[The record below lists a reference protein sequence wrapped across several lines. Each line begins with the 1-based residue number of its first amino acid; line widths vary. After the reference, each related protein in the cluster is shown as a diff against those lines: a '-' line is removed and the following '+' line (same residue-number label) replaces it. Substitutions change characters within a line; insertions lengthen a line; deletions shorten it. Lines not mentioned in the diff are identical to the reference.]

1 MVTEQYR
8 KRGGGFK
15 MVNAENK
22 QRTNIRTRKPRKNKL
37 KQRAESHKQ
46 WFEKAFPK
54 KKIK

>member
-8 KRGGGFK
+8 KRGGAFK

-46 WFEKAFPK
+46 
-54 KKIK
+54 